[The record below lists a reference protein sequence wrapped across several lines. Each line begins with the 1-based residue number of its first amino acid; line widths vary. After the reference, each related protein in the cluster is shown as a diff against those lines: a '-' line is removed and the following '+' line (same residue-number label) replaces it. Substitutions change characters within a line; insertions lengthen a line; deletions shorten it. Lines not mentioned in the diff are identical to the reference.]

1 QHASIKRQQTHALAG
16 YFLDRPFLL
25 LFFCVSCYTPYYSSF
40 LVQVIFCSYELVSDE
55 EIIGRPRKKRKKN
68 HRIKESGITNALRN
82 GGIEVEKTRRPDLT
96 QLPCIVN
103 IKPSAV
109 LGRPSQDNNGTM
121 NTSNGICNTSLQSS
135 ISERICES
143 NEHVA
148 LNKAVGQ
155 NSSNND
161 CESNDHVTLNKA
173 VLQNSLNNNFA
184 SKVYEMLVDIQST
197 LKDLKEVVAENS
209 KRIDQLQGIVPKPCP
224 WTSTKS
230 EFNFP
235 ISTEEE
241 LLEFE
246 KQLENI
252 EKSAK
257 LVAHLTSRTYTSWR
271 EMVLVCLK
279 YMMSRNVAIL
289 YNLNGKK
296 GTKKKFR
303 DLKICNTLVD
313 SVHYKFKEV
322 TTEEILRRIS
332 FILAGARDWQGLRHK
347 KD

>member
-1 QHASIKRQQTHALAG
+1 MAFVPFKEINASDSTGTQFHVKQEPESESLGNLIIEPVPSMARDG
-16 YFLDRPFLL
+16 
-25 LFFCVSCYTPYYSSF
+25 SF
-40 LVQVIFCSYELVSDE
+40 ERVKNELVSDE

-161 CESNDHVTLNKA
+161 
-173 VLQNSLNNNFA
+173 FA

>member
-1 QHASIKRQQTHALAG
+1 MARDG
-16 YFLDRPFLL
+16 
-25 LFFCVSCYTPYYSSF
+25 SF
-40 LVQVIFCSYELVSDE
+40 ERVKNELVSDE

-161 CESNDHVTLNKA
+161 
-173 VLQNSLNNNFA
+173 FA